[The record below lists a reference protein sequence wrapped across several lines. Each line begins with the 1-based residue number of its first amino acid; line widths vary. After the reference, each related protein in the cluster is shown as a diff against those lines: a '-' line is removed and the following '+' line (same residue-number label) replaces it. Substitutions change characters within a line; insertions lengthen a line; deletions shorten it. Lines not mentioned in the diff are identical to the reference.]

1 MRDKYLQAFFC
12 CPLRVVHTL
21 ERILSD
27 WKQKQRGTF
36 LEFVAAGKLFDTPG
50 AIHSLRNNKERV
62 KMNPTSLPELTLQ
75 PPTISSTD
83 RSSSHTVNLF
93 GLEV

>member
-1 MRDKYLQAFFC
+1 MRGKYLQASFC
-12 CPLRVVHTL
+12 RPLRVVQTL
-21 ERILSD
+21 ERMLSD

-36 LEFVAAGKLFDTPG
+36 LEFAAGKLFDMPG
-50 AIHSLRNNKERV
+50 AIYSLRNNTERV
-62 KMNPTSLPELTLQ
+62 KMNPTLLPVLILQ

-83 RSSSHTVNLF
+83 RSSSHTVDRF

>member
-1 MRDKYLQAFFC
+1 MRAVQ
-12 CPLRVVHTL
+12 TL
-21 ERILSD
+21 ERMLSD

-36 LEFVAAGKLFDTPG
+36 LVFVAAGKLFDTPG
-50 AIHSLRNNKERV
+50 AIHSLRNNTERV
-62 KMNPTSLPELTLQ
+62 KMNPMSLPELILQ

-83 RSSSHTVNLF
+83 HSSSHTVGRF